1 MKNRTFFIMILFLS
15 TISTGCNR
23 KSGCPAMNQT
33 AEFRKNNAL
42 KKRAETRLFSKK
54 SKIKYYPNQGVKKP

>member
-1 MKNRTFFIMILFLS
+1 MKNLIFFITILLLS

-33 AEFRKNNAL
+33 AEFRKNNEL
-42 KKRAETRLFSKK
+42 KKQAETRLFSKK
-54 SKIKYYPNQGVKKP
+54 SKIKYYPNQGVKKS

>member
-1 MKNRTFFIMILFLS
+1 MKNRSFFIMILILS

-33 AEFRKNNAL
+33 VEFRKNNAV
-42 KKRAETRLFSKK
+42 KKQAETRLFSKK
-54 SKIKYYPNQGVKKP
+54 SKIKYYPNQRVKNP

>member
-1 MKNRTFFIMILFLS
+1 MKNRIFFIMILFLS

-33 AEFRKNNAL
+33 AEFRKNNEL
-42 KKRAETRLFSKK
+42 KKQAETRLFSKK

>member
-1 MKNRTFFIMILFLS
+1 MKNLIFFITILFLS

-33 AEFRKNNAL
+33 AEFRKNNEL
-42 KKRAETRLFSKK
+42 KKQAETRLFSKK

>member
-1 MKNRTFFIMILFLS
+1 MKNRIFFIMILFLS
-15 TISTGCNR
+15 TFSLGCNR

-33 AEFRKNNAL
+33 AEFRKNNVL
-42 KKRAETRLFSKK
+42 KKQAETRLFSKK

>member
-1 MKNRTFFIMILFLS
+1 MKNRIFFIMILILS
-15 TISTGCNR
+15 TIYTGCNR

-33 AEFRKNNAL
+33 AEFRKKNAL
-42 KKRAETRLFSKK
+42 KKQAETRLFSKK

>member
-1 MKNRTFFIMILFLS
+1 MKNRIFFVIILFLS
-15 TISTGCNR
+15 IIYTGCNR

-42 KKRAETRLFSKK
+42 KKQAKTRLFSKK

>member
-33 AEFRKNNAL
+33 ADFRKNNSL
-42 KKRAETRLFSKK
+42 KKPAQTRLFSKK

>member
-1 MKNRTFFIMILFLS
+1 MKNRIFFVIILFLS
-15 TISTGCNR
+15 TIYTGCNR

-42 KKRAETRLFSKK
+42 KKQAKPRHFLKK

>member
-42 KKRAETRLFSKK
+42 KKQAETRLFSKK

>member
-1 MKNRTFFIMILFLS
+1 
-15 TISTGCNR
+15 
-23 KSGCPAMNQT
+23 MNQT

-42 KKRAETRLFSKK
+42 KKQAKTRLFSKK

>member
-33 AEFRKNNAL
+33 AEFRKNNEL
-42 KKRAETRLFSKK
+42 KKQAETRLFSKK

>member
-1 MKNRTFFIMILFLS
+1 MKNLIFFITILLLS

-33 AEFRKNNAL
+33 AEFRKNNEL
-42 KKRAETRLFSKK
+42 KKQAETRLFSKK

>member
-1 MKNRTFFIMILFLS
+1 MKNRIFFIMILFLS
-15 TISTGCNR
+15 AISTGCNR

-33 AEFRKNNAL
+33 AEFRKNNEL
-42 KKRAETRLFSKK
+42 KKQAETRLFSKK